1 MFASIAR
8 SPGRRW
14 SAWRRY
20 RVAVPRWVG
29 ALGLAGL
36 GAVQLA
42 WSVRQ
47 LATTRRLRRA
57 SSRAADDASTKTT
70 FLRLATHEIRAPL
83 ALARGYVDIV
93 RGGTLGP
100 VNREMAE
107 ALTSVEERLGQI
119 EELVVQMVE
128 TARLDSGGPGLRL
141 APLDMRKVVAE
152 AVERVS
158 DQAGARH
165 PLRVSVPDRSEMVL
179 GERFRLRTLLVNL
192 LSNAIKY
199 SPEGGE
205 VRCTLRRRGRSVEVA
220 VADRGIGI
228 DPAEVRRLFE
238 PFTRLSEGARVAPNG
253 MGLGLHLAR
262 TIAEAHRGTLS
273 AAENPGG
280 GSVFTLTLPR
290 SR

>member
-1 MFASIAR
+1 M
-8 SPGRRW
+8 
-14 SAWRRY
+14 
-20 RVAVPRWVG
+20 
-29 ALGLAGL
+29 
-36 GAVQLA
+36 
-42 WSVRQ
+42 RQ
-47 LATTRRLRRA
+47 MATTRRLRRA
-57 SSRAADDASTKTT
+57 SSRAADDASAKTT

-93 RGGTLGP
+93 RSETLGP

-107 ALTSVEERLGQI
+107 ALTSVEERLCQI

-128 TARLDSGGPGLRL
+128 TARLDASGPGLRL
-141 APLDMRKVVAE
+141 GPLDVREVVAE
-152 AVERVS
+152 AVERVE
-158 DQAGARH
+158 DQVGARH
-165 PLRVSVPDRSEMVL
+165 ELQVSVPDRSEMVL

-228 DPAEVRRLFE
+228 DPAEGRGLFE
-238 PFTRLSEGARVAPNG
+238 PFTRLSEGVRVAPG
-253 MGLGLHLAR
+253 GIGLGLHLAR
-262 TIAEAHRGTLS
+262 TIAEAHGGTLS